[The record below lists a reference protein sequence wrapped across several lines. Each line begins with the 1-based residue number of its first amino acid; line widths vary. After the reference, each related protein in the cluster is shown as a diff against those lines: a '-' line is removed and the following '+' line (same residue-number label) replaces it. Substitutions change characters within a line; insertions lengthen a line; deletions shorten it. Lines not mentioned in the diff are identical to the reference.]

1 MKDGDIK
8 GDPLES
14 ISIGLLKRSVV
25 GGMKNRGD
33 KQARRDPRLD
43 RENNFIKKIEQG
55 ASLGAQ
61 RPTRRRLNVNDH
73 TSAHRDLQSTI

>member
-14 ISIGLLKRSVV
+14 ISIGLSKRSVV

-33 KQARRDPRLD
+33 EQARRDPRLD
-43 RENNFIKKIEQG
+43 RENILSRKLNR
-55 ASLGAQ
+55 AQ
-61 RPTRRRLNVNDH
+61 VRAPNVQLAQDEC
-73 TSAHRDLQSTI
+73 Q